1 MGVTGMDQSKILDSL
16 RSHSLFGRNDIWEIM
31 NSGTRQYSK
40 NTAYAL
46 LQQYLK
52 AGSVSRVGRN
62 KYTVTA
68 EKTASYEHQ
77 YSEQAEDVARSVL
90 RDYPYLDFTVFELV
104 QLNRFVNHQIGH
116 NVIFLSVESDLGD
129 YVFDRL
135 KTEHPGHV
143 LNHPSVELYD
153 QYWTDD
159 LIIINRLLT
168 EAPKGINQPWHTSLE
183 KLLVDLMAEP
193 LYQEI
198 IHRGEYPSIYEGAFQ
213 NYVIDESRMF
223 RYARRRNAADR
234 LRTFIAEETSI
245 QLRTVK

>member
-1 MGVTGMDQSKILDSL
+1 MDQSTILDVL
-16 RSHSLFGRNDIWEIM
+16 HSYSIFDRNDIWEIM

-40 NTAYAL
+40 NTAYAR

-52 AGSVSRVGRN
+52 AGLVSRVGRN
-62 KYTVTA
+62 KYIVA
-68 EKTASYEHQ
+68 SEKVVFYEHQ
-77 YSEQAEDVARSVL
+77 YSELAESVAGAVM
-90 RDYPYLDFTVFELV
+90 RDYPYLDFTIFEMV
-104 QLNRFVNHQIGH
+104 QMNRFVNHQIAH
-116 NVIFLSVESDLGD
+116 NVIFLSIEGDLGD
-129 YVFDRL
+129 FVFDSL

-153 QYWTDD
+153 QYWTDN

-168 EAPKGINQPWHTSLE
+168 EAPKGVKQPWHTCLE
-183 KLLVDLMAEP
+183 KILVDLVAEP

-198 IHRGEYPSIYEGAFQ
+198 IHRGEYPSIYEDAFR

-234 LRTFIAEETSI
+234 LRAFILEETNI
-245 QLRTVK
+245 QLRTVE